1 MVAARW
7 VDDTDESHRRGEWEA
22 SWFAAAFLMP
32 QKTFEDACSR
42 LDLPGAAGV
51 FAVGLAAAELRKTSL
66 AA

>member
-42 LDLPGAAGV
+42 LDLPGVAGV